1 MLATLGGILALIV
14 GLALLL
20 LPVVVSEL
28 SRPRDSVWGAVVLLL
43 GLVLVTSADRLTGA
57 PMLAVLC
64 GGLLIGRLGSE
75 VGQGR
80 WRQLSSEEQTAL
92 GSSERWITSLNQ
104 LVTIA
109 AQLLA
114 ALLDTLAKLQQAVQ
128 QRRQPKGTGKRWI
141 RQESPAE
148 AGPEGKAD
156 EVAPVA
162 AVINEQAESDAPAE
176 AAADSEALDQK
187 PSSAQQDDEAQAQ
200 PADTT
205 AADPSTADTA
215 PADLSERAAP
225 EEASEPAAA
234 TATDDATGAE
244 TEPAESLAQPG
255 AGDKADA
262 TDLEPFAEPAVD
274 VVDGASSTPIN
285 AEDSDESNGAD
296 GATAP
301 DATLDADQGEEA
313 DPNGETVTAPLSAD
327 NGAGGDNDAEPWP
340 GSTATASPITPAIP
354 DTTAIPVTTAVAE
367 TTAESETAVEP
378 ETPASPAAAAEPL
391 QVIQSFEEIDAL
403 LDLPPRPA
411 SNQESQDALPVN
423 RGPSRPEEIVD
434 VEVEEVPADHPD
446 RR

>member
-114 ALLDTLAKLQQAVQ
+114 AVLDSLAKLQQAVQ

-176 AAADSEALDQK
+176 AAADSEEPDQK
-187 PSSAQQDDEAQAQ
+187 PSSAQQDDETPAQ

-215 PADLSERAAP
+215 PADLSEIAAQ
-225 EEASEPAAA
+225 EASESAA
-234 TATDDATGAE
+234 ATDDATGAE

-262 TDLEPFAEPAVD
+262 TDLEPFAEPAID
-274 VVDGASSTPIN
+274 AVDGTSSTPIN
-285 AEDSDESNGAD
+285 AEALDESNGAD

-340 GSTATASPITPAIP
+340 GSTATASPITPAVP
-354 DTTAIPVTTAVAE
+354 DTTAVAE
-367 TTAESETAVEP
+367 TTVESETAVEP

-411 SNQESQDALPVN
+411 SGQESQDALPVN

>member
-20 LPVVVSEL
+20 LPVVISEL
-28 SRPRDSVWGAVVLLL
+28 SRPRDSAWGAVVLLL

-114 ALLDTLAKLQQAVQ
+114 AVLDTLAKLQQAVQ

-156 EVAPVA
+156 KVAPVA

-176 AAADSEALDQK
+176 AAAESEDPDQK
-187 PSSAQQDDEAQAQ
+187 PSSAQEDDQAQ
-200 PADTT
+200 EQPAETT
-205 AADPSTADTA
+205 AADPSPATAALSDPSEGPA
-215 PADLSERAAP
+215 PDQ
-225 EEASEPAAA
+225 ASDVEPAA
-234 TATDDATGAE
+234 TTDEGTGAQVDQGDH
-244 TEPAESLAQPG
+244 PASSG
-255 AGDKADA
+255 VGDSANA
-262 TDLEPFAEPAVD
+262 MDLEAF
-274 VVDGASSTPIN
+274 
-285 AEDSDESNGAD
+285 DESISAD
-296 GATAP
+296 GATATEAP
-301 DATLDADQGEEA
+301 PRADQGGET
-313 DPNGETVTAPLSAD
+313 DPNGETVTPTPHGDSE
-327 NGAGGDNDAEPWP
+327 AGGGNEPEPWP
-340 GSTATASPITPAIP
+340 GSTATATASPTTPAVP
-354 DTTAIPVTTAVAE
+354 ETTAIPETTAVAE
-367 TTAESETAVEP
+367 TTVEP

-391 QVIQSFEEIDAL
+391 RVIQSFEEIDAL
-403 LDLPPRPA
+403 LDLPPRPT
-411 SNQESQDALPVN
+411 SSQESQDALPVS
-423 RGPSRPEEIVD
+423 RGPSPPEAIVD
-434 VEVEEVPADHPD
+434 VEVEEVPADDPD

>member
-1 MLATLGGILALIV
+1 
-14 GLALLL
+14 
-20 LPVVVSEL
+20 
-28 SRPRDSVWGAVVLLL
+28 VVLLL

-80 WRQLSSEEQTAL
+80 WRQLSSEEQKAL

-114 ALLDTLAKLQQAVQ
+114 AVLDTLAKLQQAVQ

-176 AAADSEALDQK
+176 AAADSEEPDQK
-187 PSSAQQDDEAQAQ
+187 PSSAQQDDETQAQ

-215 PADLSERAAP
+215 PADLSEIAAQ
-225 EEASEPAAA
+225 EASDSAA
-234 TATDDATGAE
+234 ATDDATGAE

-255 AGDKADA
+255 AGDKADV
-262 TDLEPFAEPAVD
+262 TDLEPFAEPAINA
-274 VVDGASSTPIN
+274 VDGASSNPIN
-285 AEDSDESNGAD
+285 AEALDESNGAD

-313 DPNGETVTAPLSAD
+313 DPNGETVKAPLSAD
-327 NGAGGDNDAEPWP
+327 NGAVGGNDAEPWP
-340 GSTATASPITPAIP
+340 ASTATASPITPAVPDTTTIP
-354 DTTAIPVTTAVAE
+354 VTTAIPITTAVAE
-367 TTAESETAVEP
+367 TTVEP

-391 QVIQSFEEIDAL
+391 RVIQSFEEIDAL
-403 LDLPPRPA
+403 LDLPPRPT
-411 SNQESQDALPVN
+411 SSQESQDALPVN

-434 VEVEEVPADHPD
+434 VEVEEVPADDPD